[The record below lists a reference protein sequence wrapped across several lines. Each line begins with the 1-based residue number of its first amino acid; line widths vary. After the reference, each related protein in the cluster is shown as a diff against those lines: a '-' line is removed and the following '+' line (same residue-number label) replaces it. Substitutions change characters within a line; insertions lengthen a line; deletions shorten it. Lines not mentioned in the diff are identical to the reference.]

1 MPTKE
6 SGNGI
11 FTRDK
16 LSVQGISRV
25 YEFYEFVRQGFLT
38 TTLLEKL
45 TTLFSTV
52 SLCDP
57 PENVTARV
65 DAQVSV

>member
-1 MPTKE
+1 MPTTE
-6 SGNGI
+6 SGDNN
-11 FTRDK
+11 
-16 LSVQGISRV
+16 SR
-25 YEFYEFVRQGFLT
+25 YILFKEFHEFIGLGFLT
-38 TTLLEKL
+38 ITLLKQL